1 MNVPKASEKVLLGT
15 EFRSLWIS
23 EPNGKIAAGD
33 AAAIEGRVQGH
44 YCYRFDG
51 GVTAEELLKGD
62 VHSKN
67 AKAFYG
73 HLPEVAAIDIHAA
86 TFDKDDP
93 GWKPYRDRSKNGFYA
108 ILYGAAA
115 AKVASTLGIPDEL
128 GKLAMDSFWD
138 SNPGTKMLKD
148 TVEKWW
154 SNEGQK
160 KYLPAIDG
168 RILHTRKKSALLNT
182 IFQSCGGITM
192 DYAACIMDDW
202 LGKIYFDELSRPHYI
217 YKGCKVWRIAYMHK

>member
-1 MNVPKASEKVLLGT
+1 M
-15 EFRSLWIS
+15 
-23 EPNGKIAAGD
+23 
-33 AAAIEGRVQGH
+33 
-44 YCYRFDG
+44 
-51 GVTAEELLKGD
+51 
-62 VHSKN
+62 
-67 AKAFYG
+67 
-73 HLPEVAAIDIHAA
+73 
-86 TFDKDDP
+86 
-93 GWKPYRDRSKNGFYA
+93 
-108 ILYGAAA
+108 
-115 AKVASTLGIPDEL
+115 ASTLGIPEEL